1 MIINLCTHKGS
12 RSADACWSFDSRLKC
27 YRIVSMQND
36 NLKLSCLTLHLGNTI
51 ALECI
56 EYQKN
61 KQEVKLFRIPLCSKL
76 FLSVCKPFCLLS
88 IKLKYLGFFYHFSIC
103 FVSFYIFKSWI
114 LSYEFMLSKGKN
126 MEEMCVYNHA
136 IYTYHYLF
144 HFTFLPLH
152 TNPLYP
158 ADFTPWRQKC
168 CL

>member
-1 MIINLCTHKGS
+1 
-12 RSADACWSFDSRLKC
+12 
-27 YRIVSMQND
+27 MQS
-36 NLKLSCLTLHLGNTI
+36 LLTTYKLFCLYVYIYIYIYITI
-51 ALECI
+51 FKPVECI

-61 KQEVKLFRIPLCSKL
+61 KQEVKLFRIVLKVVFISICKL
-76 FLSVCKPFCLLS
+76 PIPFCLLS
-88 IKLKYLGFFYHFSIC
+88 IKLKYLGFFSDFLIC

-126 MEEMCVYNHA
+126 MEEMCVYNQA

-158 ADFTPWRQKC
+158 ADLAPRRQKC
-168 CL
+168 CLWFLRCLAFWAPCL